1 MTLLSRIVF
10 ALLVVAA
17 VGAFFVAQRLKT
29 SSPVVQGFEISSPI
43 FSPNGDGRLDRER
56 VSFRLKRSET
66 VDVAVVNEQG
76 DAVRELASGLS
87 LKAYGRSPVLTWDGR
102 QDDGRVA
109 PDGRYRIRVTL
120 RREGR
125 SIVVRQSLLLD
136 DTPPKVTVRSVGPAR
151 GPGPELITRPGR
163 QQARIRWRPDVRYGR
178 LLVFR
183 TSPKP
188 VRLVY
193 ERPLGGRTTKALWDG
208 RTSSGRPAGAG
219 TYLAVVERRDR
230 AGVAGTS
237 TPLDARGLPKLP
249 YGRTLEGQAGI
260 VIQPVGVVPPLVATP
275 AGRRVGIGVSAG
287 GQRYR
292 WSMGRLGGRAQKK
305 GTASRAVVEVAPSAE
320 SSGIFLFTATQGSA
334 RAGAPFAVDDRRTNP
349 VLVVIPVISWQGRN
363 PADGDGDGRPDL
375 LEDGLGAGL
384 RRPLVTRLPAGFASS
399 EQPVAA
405 WLSRNRK
412 RFDITTDYAIARK
425 LPPLLEG
432 HSGVLLAGR
441 TSWLPAAAQ
450 VRLRRFVRSG
460 GTLVEVAPDSLQ
472 RTVTL
477 RGSAQLTRPL
487 PPSTT
492 DLFGSAIERRTGE
505 FTVTNSRDSIDL
517 FGGTE
522 GLFRGYTQIEETVS
536 PGRGKV
542 LASAVTDDGRVVVVA
557 LRVGRGTV
565 IRFGLPELPSRLASD
580 PDAQGL
586 MERSWQLMSR

>member
-29 SSPVVQGFEISSPI
+29 APPVVQGFEISSPV

-56 VSFRLKRSET
+56 VSFRLKRGET

-76 DAVRELASGLS
+76 DAVRELASGLA
-87 LKAYGRSPVLTWDGR
+87 LRAYSRSPVLAWDGR
-102 QDDGRVA
+102 RDDGSVA
-109 PDGRYRIRVTL
+109 PDGRYRIRITL

-125 SIVVRQSLLLD
+125 SIVVRESFMLD
-136 DTPPKVTVRSVGPAR
+136 DTPPRVEVLSVGPRR

-163 QQARIRWRPDVRYGR
+163 QQARIRWRPGISDGR
-178 LLVFR
+178 LLIFR
-183 TSPKP
+183 TSPRP

-193 ERPLGGRTTKALWDG
+193 ERPLTGRATKALWDG
-208 RTSSGRPAGAG
+208 RTGSGRPASPG
-219 TYLAVVERRDR
+219 TYLAVVERRDG

-237 TPLDARGLPKLP
+237 TPLDQKGLPELP
-249 YGRTLEGQAGI
+249 YGRRLDGQAGI
-260 VIQPVGVVPPLVATP
+260 SIQPVGVVPPLVATP
-275 AGRRVGIGVSAG
+275 AGRRVSIGVVAG

-292 WSMGRLGGRAQKK
+292 WSMGRLGARAQKS
-305 GTASRAVVEVAPSAE
+305 GSAARRVVSIKPAADN
-320 SSGIFLFTATQGSA
+320 SGIFLFSASLGSG
-334 RAGAPFAVDDRRTNP
+334 RAGAPFAVDDRRSNP

-363 PADGDGDGRPDL
+363 PADGNGDGRPDL
-375 LEDGLGAGL
+375 LEDGLSASL
-384 RRPLVTRLPAGFASS
+384 RRPLVTRLPSGFASS

-405 WLSRNRK
+405 WLARTRK
-412 RFDITTDYAIARK
+412 RYDITTDYAIARRV
-425 LPPLLEG
+425 PPLLEG

-441 TSWLPAAAQ
+441 TSWLPPTAQ
-450 VRLRRFVRSG
+450 RRLRRFVRAG

-477 RGSAQLTRPL
+477 SGSGLLSRPL

-492 DLFGSAIERRTGE
+492 DLFGSRVERRSGR
-505 FTVTNSRDSIDL
+505 FTVTNSRDSLDL

-522 GLFRGYTQIEETVS
+522 GLFRGYTQIEETVA
-536 PGRGKV
+536 PGRAKV
-542 LASAVTDDGRVVVVA
+542 LSSAVTDDGRVVVVA

-565 IRFGLPELPSRLASD
+565 IRFGLPELPSRLAND